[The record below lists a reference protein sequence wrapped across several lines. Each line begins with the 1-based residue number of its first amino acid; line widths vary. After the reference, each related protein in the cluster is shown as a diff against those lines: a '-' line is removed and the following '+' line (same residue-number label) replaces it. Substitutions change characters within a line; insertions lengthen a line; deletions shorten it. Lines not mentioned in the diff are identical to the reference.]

1 MAKKKILVVDD
12 DKSILKIIEAR
23 LKHASY
29 EVELASNGE
38 EAIECMRKRL
48 PRLVLLDIVMPGVD
62 GFTVLETIKKDKRL
76 KKVPVIMITSK
87 CEDRDVQ
94 RAITMGA
101 KDYLV
106 KPFSPAVLLDKVRRE
121 TGVK

>member
-12 DKSILKIIEAR
+12 DKSILRIIEAR

-38 EAIECMRKRL
+38 EAIESMHKRL

-62 GFTVLETIKKDKRL
+62 GFMVLETIKKDKRL